1 MISYDYFFLK
11 NVYFILYIHT
21 IIESNYLIKKTI
33 LNLFTYRLLNQ
44 VQYDSTGIAFKIKIK
59 YLSYLLK

>member
-1 MISYDYFFLK
+1 MTIFFKK

-21 IIESNYLIKKTI
+21 IIESNYYLIKNTI

-44 VQYDSTGIAFKIKIK
+44 VQYDSTRIAFKIKIK